1 MELNEQTLE
10 QILTRQREEYQRH
23 AELQRKEFQRHL
35 DEGLEETRRHVGVL
49 VERAEHKIELI
60 AEGHE
65 ALRQD
70 IGGMREQLTDLQER
84 VTHIEGHVAAIHD
97 MGAKNTQDIVVIRV
111 DMETIK
117 SDIAIIRHDLKDK
130 AGREELMVL
139 ESRVAELERT
149 VRSK

>member
-65 ALRQD
+65 ALRQE

-84 VTHIEGHVAAIHD
+84 VTRIEVHV
-97 MGAKNTQDIVVIRV
+97 AKNTQDIVVIRV

-117 SDIAIIRHDLKDK
+117 SHIAIIRHDLKDK

-149 VRSK
+149 V